1 MQTQT
6 RFRSA
11 LVTFAFVSA
20 CASASTLSA
29 AVSTAQSDA
38 PSIATRT
45 TKNVAGA
52 DAKPATE
59 RGLTLRCW
67 QFGRLIL
74 EEPVNAGGNGG
85 AGGSMN
91 FTRPGDNRPLEVFS
105 MGEAVCVI
113 R

>member
-1 MQTQT
+1 MQS
-6 RFRSA
+6 RRHFRSA
-11 LVTFAFVSA
+11 LAALVLSGG
-20 CASASTLSA
+20 CAAVSTLSA
-29 AVSTAQSDA
+29 AVTTPAGEA
-38 PSIATRT
+38 PSIATKS
-45 TKNVAGA
+45 TKNVAGI
-52 DAKPATE
+52 DAKPAE

-74 EEPVNAGGNGG
+74 EEPVNANSPGGP
-85 AGGSMN
+85 GGSMN

>member
-1 MQTQT
+1 MKIPL
-6 RFRSA
+6 RSVP
-11 LVTFAFVSA
+11 LVLTFVGA
-20 CASASTLSA
+20 CASATTLSA
-29 AVSTAQSDA
+29 AVSTAQSDT

-59 RGLTLRCW
+59 RSLTLRCW

-74 EEPVNAGGNGG
+74 EEPVNANANGG
-85 AGGSMN
+85 PGGSMN

>member
-1 MQTQT
+1 MHPKRRCHPALTALAFAGACIIAT
-6 RFRSA
+6 SA
-11 LVTFAFVSA
+11 
-20 CASASTLSA
+20 SA
-29 AVSTAQSDA
+29 AVSPPSGDT

-52 DAKPATE
+52 DAKPAAE

-74 EEPVNAGGNGG
+74 EEPVNANAAGGP
-85 AGGSMN
+85 GGSMN

>member
-1 MQTQT
+1 MQPT
-6 RFRSA
+6 RRYRAALTALAFAGACIITSSA
-11 LVTFAFVSA
+11 
-20 CASASTLSA
+20 SA
-29 AVSTAQSDA
+29 AVSPPPGDT

-45 TKNVAGA
+45 TKGVAGA

-74 EEPVNAGGNGG
+74 EEPVNANTAGGP
-85 AGGSMN
+85 GGSMN

>member
-1 MQTQT
+1 MQTPT
-6 RFRSA
+6 RFRSM
-11 LVTFAFVSA
+11 LVATTFVSA
-20 CASASTLSA
+20 WASASTLSA

-38 PSIATRT
+38 PAIATRS
-45 TKNVAGA
+45 TKNVAGT
-52 DAKPATE
+52 DAKPAME

-74 EEPVNAGGNGG
+74 EEPVNASANGG

-105 MGEAVCVI
+105 MGEAVCVV

>member
-1 MQTQT
+1 MQAPT

-11 LVTFAFVSA
+11 LTVFTLVSA

-29 AVSTAQSDA
+29 AVSTAQSDV

-45 TKNVAGA
+45 TKNVTGA
-52 DAKPATE
+52 EAKPATE

-74 EEPVNAGGNGG
+74 EEPVNANGNGG

>member
-1 MQTQT
+1 MQAQSPL
-6 RFRSA
+6 RSA
-11 LVTFAFVSA
+11 LIAFAFASA

-45 TKNVAGA
+45 TKNVGGT
-52 DAKPATE
+52 DAKPTTE

-74 EEPVNAGGNGG
+74 EEPVNANSNGG
-85 AGGSMN
+85 PGGSMN

>member
-1 MQTQT
+1 MQPN
-6 RFRSA
+6 RRYLPALSA
-11 LVTFAFVSA
+11 LAFAGACIIATSA
-20 CASASTLSA
+20 PA
-29 AVSTAQSDA
+29 AVSPPSGDT

-45 TKNVAGA
+45 TKGVAGT
-52 DAKPATE
+52 DVKPATE

-74 EEPVNAGGNGG
+74 EEPVNANTAGG
-85 AGGSMN
+85 AGASMN

>member
-11 LVTFAFVSA
+11 FVAFTFVSA
-20 CASASTLSA
+20 WASASTLSA

-38 PSIATRT
+38 PSIATRAP
-45 TKNVAGA
+45 KNVTGA

-59 RGLTLRCW
+59 RSLTLRCW

-74 EEPVNAGGNGG
+74 EEPVNASTNAG

>member
-1 MQTQT
+1 MQTRRHF
-6 RFRSA
+6 RFA
-11 LVTFAFVSA
+11 LTAFVLASA
-20 CASASTLSA
+20 CATASTLSA
-29 AVSTAQSDA
+29 AVSTPSGDA
-38 PSIATRT
+38 PSIATKS
-45 TKNVAGA
+45 TKNVAGI
-52 DAKPATE
+52 DAKPAE

-74 EEPVNAGGNGG
+74 EEPVNANSPGGP
-85 AGGSMN
+85 GGSMN